1 MASKRPTQ
9 AQRIVEFIDQN
20 GSITRLDSSCKLFIF
35 ELSSRIISLEKRGW
49 VFDKSWITKENQF
62 GEKKRFKVYRILKRG
77 ESA

>member
-1 MASKRPTQ
+1 MEKKRPTQ
-9 AQRIVEFIDQN
+9 AERIVEFIDQN

-62 GEKKRFKVYRILKRG
+62 GENKRFKVYRIIKRG
-77 ESA
+77 EL

>member
-35 ELSSRIISLEKRGW
+35 ELSSRIISLERKGW
-49 VFDKSWITKENQF
+49 VFKKERESIKNSF
-62 GEKKRFKVYRILKRG
+62 GETKSFVRYSILKRG
-77 ESA
+77 EL

>member
-1 MASKRPTQ
+1 MANKRPTQ

-49 VFDKSWITKENQF
+49 VFKKQRETIKNSF
-62 GEKKRFKVYRILKRG
+62 GESKSFVRYSILKRG
-77 ESA
+77 EL

>member
-35 ELSSRIISLEKRGW
+35 ELSSRIISLEKKGW

-62 GEKKRFKVYRILKRG
+62 GEHKRFKVYRIIKRG
-77 ESA
+77 ESV